1 MFLNCDG
8 WENFGYG
15 KNNYEGT
22 TDCSHIFLM
31 ELPPLQADM
40 QLKNGHII

>member
-15 KNNYEGT
+15 RANYEGL
-22 TDCSHIFLM
+22 TDCSSYSSDGSPKPTSKYAM
-31 ELPPLQADM
+31 
-40 QLKNGHII
+40 K